1 MFAHLRF
8 LLLTSSLLL
17 FYAFSCK
24 TAEQI
29 EREQAMDRLD
39 GEVKSSLKTNA
50 DLVSRITKLEENLG
64 QVTGQFEEKDYEKR
78 KVLFT
83 EMRKLEAK
91 ILILEDSNKI
101 LSDEMKKVQASQQE
115 QKQYL
120 EKVLSTLSSMN
131 ASASKS
137 SAKSEKKKDQSSP
150 YQEAMKLY
158 GDGKYAESKTLLLDL
173 ANSEKGNKLARV
185 MHNLGMISFMDKKDD
200 EALVYFSKL
209 YANHPKSDFTPNGLL
224 YMSKVLSRQGKKEEA
239 KSALNELIKTYP
251 GHKKAKEASELI
263 KKM

>member
-8 LLLTSSLLL
+8 LLLSSSMLL

-29 EREQAMDRLD
+29 EREQAVERLD
-39 GEVKSSLKTNA
+39 TEVKGTLKTNA
-50 DLVSRITKLEENLG
+50 DLVSRIAKLEENLG

-91 ILILEDSNKI
+91 ILILEDSNKSLTESVSKI
-101 LSDEMKKVQASQQE
+101 QASQQE

-120 EKVLSTLSSMN
+120 EKVLSTLNSMGG
-131 ASASKS
+131 SKS
-137 SAKSEKKKDQSSP
+137 SSKSEKKKEQNNSP

-158 GDGKYAESKTLLLDL
+158 SDGKYAQSKTLLLDL

-185 MHNLGMISFMDKKDD
+185 LHNLGMISFMDKKDD

-209 YANHPKSDFTPNGLL
+209 YSNHPKSDFTPNGLI
-224 YMSKVLSRQGKKEEA
+224 YMSKTLNRQGKKEEA
-239 KSALNELIKTYP
+239 KAALNEVIKTFP
-251 GHKKAKEASELI
+251 GHKKAKEASDLI
-263 KKM
+263 KKI